1 VFLRKKKGEKSPG
14 DNKEWMDLTKEV
26 DKYASMA
33 GDDHNNVSDSSSEE
47 DTDDNKSEGRRGNA
61 PIDTEIDSEQEQ
73 ADEVMVDECE
83 AWAE

>member
-1 VFLRKKKGEKSPG
+1 
-14 DNKEWMDLTKEV
+14 MDLTKEV

-47 DTDDNKSEGRRGNA
+47 DTDDNESEGRRGNA
-61 PIDTEIDSEQEQ
+61 PIDTEIDSEREQ

-83 AWAE
+83 AWAERELDEKDLHLEPISIAER